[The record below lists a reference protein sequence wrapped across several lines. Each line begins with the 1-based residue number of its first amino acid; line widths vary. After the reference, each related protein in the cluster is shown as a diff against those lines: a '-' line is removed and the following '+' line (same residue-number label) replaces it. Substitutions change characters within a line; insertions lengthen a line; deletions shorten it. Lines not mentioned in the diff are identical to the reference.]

1 MNANTFEITEDRL
14 EGISTG
20 YQLVND
26 TTAGQLL
33 SRKFSLPGDEMR
45 ISCDASSGSLTVS
58 LLDADGNLLQ
68 TSHPIS
74 GGLKVRERVSWPEEF
89 TLGPW
94 IASPVSLRFDLQG
107 GAKLYAVRFDDLF
120 WD

>member
-1 MNANTFEITEDRL
+1 MGSEAVSLAIIQPYTVLQRSPMND
-14 EGISTG
+14 
-20 YQLVND
+20 V
-26 TTAGQLL
+26 
-33 SRKFSLPGDEMR
+33 
-45 ISCDASSGSLTVS
+45 SSGSLTVS
-58 LLDADGNLLQ
+58 LFDADGNLLQ

-107 GAKLYAVRFDDLF
+107 GAKLHAVRFDDLF
-120 WD
+120 WDGHQAEVAHANIDARNT